1 MRRQLLP
8 AIRILLVFTVLL
20 GLAYPLAMTGI
31 ARGLF
36 NDRANG
42 SLVKRNGKPVG
53 SKLIGQSFAKPQYFH
68 PRPSAAGADGYDG
81 TASAGSNLG
90 PTNTE
95 LIKSVKERAV
105 AYRKD
110 NGLAPNKLVPV
121 DAVTASFSGLDPQIS
136 VANARLQTPRVAKA
150 RGMSIAA
157 VTRIVDA
164 HTTRRT
170 FGVLGEDGVNVLQL
184 NLALDAGR

>member
-1 MRRQLLP
+1 MRRQVMP

-36 NDRANG
+36 KDQANG
-42 SLVKRNGKPVG
+42 SLVKRNGRTVG
-53 SKLIGQSFAKPQYFH
+53 SKLIGQNFAKPKYFH
-68 PRPSAAGADGYDG
+68 PRPSAAGTDGYDG
-81 TASAGSNLG
+81 TASAGSNLA
-90 PTNTE
+90 PASPE

-105 AYRKD
+105 AYRKE
-110 NGLAPNKLVPV
+110 NRLSPNSLVPV

-150 RGMSIAA
+150 RGTSNAA
-157 VTRIVDA
+157 VTRLVDA

-170 FGVLGEDGVNVLQL
+170 LGVLGEDAVNVLEL
-184 NLALDAGR
+184 NLALDARR